1 VKIQKQMYRQTGS
14 AFTRV
19 KRSMS
24 GFTLVEL
31 LVVIAIIALLAALL
45 MPSLRSAREAARRA
59 ACASNLRQIGIA
71 TLLYVADHDEKYPT
85 KPPGAPKASYWYFGG
100 AAGTVVAVTNRA
112 INPYMGGTSAG
123 ELASAEVF
131 RCPSDTGSLA
141 GTWPQDRLPTFYD
154 WTGSSYFYNSG
165 ANGNSF
171 NLGLD
176 GKPMA
181 SILSPSEVVLCSDWS
196 FNSYFAANQLGIPF
210 EISYWHNKNEL
221 GWGNVCFVDGHVAY
235 LRATYDNPNF
245 RRGDGWTFVY
255 ND

>member
-1 VKIQKQMYRQTGS
+1 MKIQKQMDGQTGS
-14 AFTRV
+14 AFTRA

-59 ACASNLRQIGIA
+59 ACASNLRQIGAA
-71 TLLYVADHDEKYPT
+71 TLLYIGDHDGKFPT
-85 KPPGAPKASYWYFGG
+85 RAGGPGQTYWHFGG
-100 AAGTVVAVTNRA
+100 KVGTGAYFRNRL
-112 INPYMGGTSAG
+112 INPYVGITSTG
-123 ELASAEVF
+123 EVTSAEVF